1 MLFLCSSELYLLI
14 SPSRRFPAMCPPSP
28 LLGRSGSAFGTLPRL
43 SALKSQGQKCHLC
56 VPTSGAPK
64 SVSGE
69 RGYEWVA
76 VKLGLCSQN
85 HPQNAAAPSLAKLTP
100 RPRQIHLHPS
110 PSAAFGSFSKLTKMV
125 ISCFKGGLLVQNR
138 LVAFS
143 VVLSERS
150 CFLGVCVT
158 TRAPW
163 PLGI

>member
-1 MLFLCSSELYLLI
+1 M
-14 SPSRRFPAMCPPSP
+14 
-28 LLGRSGSAFGTLPRL
+28 
-43 SALKSQGQKCHLC
+43 
-56 VPTSGAPK
+56 PTSGAPK

-100 RPRQIHLHPS
+100 RPHQIHLHPS

-138 LVAFS
+138 LVEFS
-143 VVLSERS
+143 VALSERS

-158 TRAPW
+158 TGAPW